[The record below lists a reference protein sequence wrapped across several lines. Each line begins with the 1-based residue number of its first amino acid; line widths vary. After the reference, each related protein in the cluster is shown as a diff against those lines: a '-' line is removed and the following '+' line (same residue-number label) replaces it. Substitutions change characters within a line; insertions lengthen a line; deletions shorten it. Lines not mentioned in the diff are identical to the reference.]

1 MSIMN
6 SNLQKLNSILDT
18 HQPQKQGC
26 TGCTWQGGTTTFSE
40 HQVELVKPV
49 LAKVWAESYADGQG
63 DESYSWVASG
73 ASNDSYRYS
82 IPRTNPYK

>member
-6 SNLQKLNSILDT
+6 TNLQKLNSILVN
-18 HQPQKQGC
+18 HQPHEQRC
-26 TGCTWQGGTTTFSE
+26 TGCTWQEGTTSYPE
-40 HQVELVKPV
+40 HQAELVKPL
-49 LAKVWAESYADGQG
+49 LAKIWEESYADGQG